1 MSRPTG
7 GTGPGPDRQGQ
18 CIQHM
23 PARRASFARWEKPID
38 SDHGLSVP
46 GRLVFEQ
53 SDGGTDRGIT
63 QHAGDGVVLD
73 HPLEIEVF
81 DVERIEAFDEYSGQ
95 FLERV
100 VSGVTN
106 PLIDHGEAM
115 LCVLSS
121 SAAALGAT
129 EPLLEN
135 PECALLSF
143 GMAWVVNRF
152 PSAECGQVRDT
163 EINAH
168 RLAGLGPRDRGHVDH
183 QRDKVFAGGRLDDPH

>member
-1 MSRPTG
+1 
-7 GTGPGPDRQGQ
+7 
-18 CIQHM
+18 M

-38 SDHGLSVP
+38 SDHGLPIP

-81 DVERIEAFDEYSGQ
+81 DVERIEACDEYSGQ

-106 PLIDHGEAM
+106 G
-115 LCVLSS
+115 LSVYTRR
-121 SAAALGAT
+121 LGVT
-129 EPLLEN
+129 NGFPVSHMFIEP
-135 PECALLSF
+135 
-143 GMAWVVNRF
+143 
-152 PSAECGQVRDT
+152 
-163 EINAH
+163 
-168 RLAGLGPRDRGHVDH
+168 
-183 QRDKVFAGGRLDDPH
+183 

>member
-7 GTGPGPDRQGQ
+7 GTDPGPDRQGQ
-18 CIQHM
+18 FIQHM

-73 HPLEIEVF
+73 HPPEIEVF
-81 DVERIEAFDEYSGQ
+81 DVERIEAFDEQGRQ
-95 FLERV
+95 FLERIL
-100 VSGVTN
+100 SGVPN
-106 PLIDHGEAM
+106 PLMGHRQPVACTG
-115 LCVLSS
+115 SS
-121 SAAALGAT
+121 SATLLGAT

-135 PECALLSF
+135 PERALLSF